1 MNDLTDPPN
10 ANGGLVHILKTP
22 KRTTD
27 NTQFPIME
35 VITER
40 YTEVLILNLIEL
52 QPLQHLMIYLSIGA
66 SLLGR
71 SSLATTFMTTI

>member
-27 NTQFPIME
+27 NIQFPIME